1 MSGPKMHDNEIA
13 IDEPLVRGL
22 LEAQFPHWAGLPLRR
37 VQSDGTDNAMV
48 RLGEDMVVR
57 LPRIDWAVRNIDKEC
72 KWLPRLAPHLPL
84 PVPVPLARGEPD
96 ALYPCPWSVCRWLD
110 GETVQP
116 DRIADPVRL
125 ATDLAH
131 FVRALQRIDATGAP
145 RAQRG
150 IALAQCDPVM
160 RRTLADSPGL
170 FDTQAVARAWATA
183 LRAQPWT
190 GPPVWFHGDLM
201 AGNLL
206 LRDDGVLGAVIDF
219 GAMGAGDPACDGI
232 AGWIVFDADARAVY
246 RRTLGVD
253 DATWARG
260 RGWALFTAVMAY
272 PYYLNRSPSIM
283 ARTRRTLAAVLSD
296 EDA

>member
-1 MSGPKMHDNEIA
+1 MSGRPMHDNEIA
-13 IDEPLVRGL
+13 IDEPLVRHL
-22 LEAQFPHWAGLPLRR
+22 LEAQFPHWAHLPLRR
-37 VQSDGTDNAMV
+37 VASDGTDNAMV

-96 ALYPCPWSVCRWLD
+96 ALYPCPWSVCRWLE

-116 DRIADPVRL
+116 DRIADPARL
-125 ATDLAH
+125 ATGLAQ
-131 FVRALQRIDATGAP
+131 FVRALQGIDATGAP

-150 IALAQCDPVM
+150 IALSECDPIM
-160 RRTLADSPGL
+160 RRTLAESTAL
-170 FDTQAVARAWATA
+170 FDTQAAARAWDAA
-183 LRAQPWT
+183 LGAKPWT
-190 GPPVWFHGDLM
+190 DPPRWFHGDLM

-206 LRDDGVLGAVIDF
+206 LQGGVLGAVIDF
-219 GAMGAGDPACDGI
+219 GTMGAGDPACDGI

-246 RRTLGVD
+246 RRALGVD

-296 EDA
+296 DDA